1 MKKPLLCVIGAT
13 FAAFTS
19 FGQAPTVTL
28 NNGVKMPALGLGT
41 LELRQNVGVESV
53 VNAASVGYR
62 LFDTAT
68 RYGNE
73 SAVGEGIRKSG
84 IDRSELFIT
93 TKIWV
98 DDTGYEKTKE
108 VFNRSL
114 ERLGL
119 EYVDLYLIHRPRGDI
134 RGTWRAM
141 EELYDEGKI
150 KALGVSNF
158 EPEQLKELLSYARI
172 KPAVN
177 QIESNP
183 FFQQEE
189 SCKAIQA
196 LGIQVEAWSPF
207 GQGRNGLFT
216 NKTLTEIAAKHGKS
230 VAQVT
235 LRWLHQRGIVV
246 IPRSSNKE
254 HMIEN
259 MDIFDFELDD
269 EDMKRIAELDT
280 GKSQFPEWN

>member
-1 MKKPLLCVIGAT
+1 MKRSTLCALIAT
-13 FAAFTS
+13 VAAYAS
-19 FGQAPTVTL
+19 FGQTPSATL
-28 NNGVKMPALGLGT
+28 NNGVKMPMVGLGT
-41 LELRQNVGVESV
+41 LELRQKVGEESV
-53 VNAASVGYR
+53 VQAVSVGYR

-73 SAVGEGIRKSG
+73 AAIGEGIRKSG

-93 TKIWV
+93 TKLWV
-98 DDTGYEKTKE
+98 DDTGYEKTKA
-108 VFNRSL
+108 VFERSL
-114 ERLGL
+114 ERLGI

-134 RGTWRAM
+134 RGSWKAM

-150 KALGVSNF
+150 KAIGVSNF
-158 EPEQLKELLSYARI
+158 EPEQLAELISYARI

-196 LGIQVEAWSPF
+196 LGVQVEAWSPF
-207 GQGRNGLFT
+207 AQGRNGLFT
-216 NKTLTEIAAKHGKS
+216 NKTLTEIGAKHGKS
-230 VAQVT
+230 VAQIT
-235 LRWLHQRGIVV
+235 LRWLYQRGIVA
-246 IPRSSNKE
+246 IPRTSNRE

-259 MDIFDFELDD
+259 INIFDFELDE
-269 EDMKRIAELDT
+269 EDMERISKLDT
-280 GKSQFPEWN
+280 GKSQFPEWK